1 MTLLKKKY
9 PVCTLDSE
17 VAELESSLEKVKALL
32 EEQSPTVPEA
42 QRLLK
47 VSARSRMIP
56 FPDNFYLLNVS
67 FCLRSDGRTEQK
79 ALLLRMCGISWML
92 GTVA

>member
-1 MTLLKKKY
+1 MLLKKRY
-9 PVCTLDSE
+9 QVCTLDSQ

-47 VSARSRMIP
+47 VSARSGIIP
-56 FPDNFYLLNVS
+56 FPDTFI
-67 FCLRSDGRTEQK
+67 F
-79 ALLLRMCGISWML
+79 
-92 GTVA
+92 